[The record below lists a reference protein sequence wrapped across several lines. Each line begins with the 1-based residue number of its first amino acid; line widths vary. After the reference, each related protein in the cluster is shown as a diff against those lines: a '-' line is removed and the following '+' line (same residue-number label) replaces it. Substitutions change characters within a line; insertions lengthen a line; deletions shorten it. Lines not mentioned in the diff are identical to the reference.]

1 MDVCFPS
8 GGTIK
13 KKKNCFLLLRRRSQQ
28 KSTHFALVKEEKK
41 KQELQA
47 SPLQSF
53 VVVFLRC
60 LLHVKCDALKSA
72 ITNTFKDEC
81 DE

>member
-13 KKKNCFLLLRRRSQQ
+13 KKKELLSVTSKEVATKKYSLCSRERR
-28 KSTHFALVKEEKK
+28 KK

>member
-1 MDVCFPS
+1 MGVFFTS

-13 KKKNCFLLLRRRSQQ
+13 KKRTAFCYFEGGRNKKYSLCSRERR
-28 KSTHFALVKEEKK
+28 KK